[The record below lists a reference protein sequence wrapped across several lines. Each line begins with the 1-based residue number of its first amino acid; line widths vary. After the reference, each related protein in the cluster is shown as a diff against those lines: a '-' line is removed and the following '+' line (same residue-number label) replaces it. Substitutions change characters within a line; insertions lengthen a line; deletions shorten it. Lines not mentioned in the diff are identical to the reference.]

1 MSRAR
6 KKTSGTGK
14 RAPRPDRV
22 RSRVRRRPAADPVR
36 QLDLKAFAAIGL
48 ASITD
53 LSKVP
58 PPQLAFH
65 FGLVEHG
72 FEVRLFVEGEYVTSV
87 CRDFSSDYKVE
98 QLKQSLYDK
107 LVAAIMSWRKSL

>member
-1 MSRAR
+1 VKRAR

-14 RAPRPDRV
+14 ARPDRV
-22 RSRVRRRPAADPVR
+22 RSRVRRRPPADPVR

-72 FEVRLFVEGEYVTSV
+72 VEVRLFVEGEYVTSV
-87 CRDFSSDYKVE
+87 CRDFSGNHKVE

-107 LVAAIMSWRKSL
+107 LVEAIMGWRKSL